1 MPVELNGQHLIM
13 ELDTGAAVSLVS
25 EKTWST
31 QLNSPALKATS
42 LKLQSYPDK
51 KLQVLGYC
59 TIQAKVQNMRVADL
73 PLVVVQGQGPSL
85 FGRNWLQEVKL
96 NWTELA

>member
-1 MPVELNGQHLIM
+1 MSPTVPESYKVPVELNGKHLMM
-13 ELDTGAAVSLVS
+13 ELNTRAAISLVS

-59 TIQAKVQNMRVADL
+59 TIQAKVQNMRVVDL

-85 FGRNWLQEVKL
+85 FGRNWL
-96 NWTELA
+96 